1 MVPDRNRTGRRQHQ
15 EPHIVVVVG
24 VLGRRFDPVDVQVD
38 SRFHDPQPG
47 DSRLLNRL
55 TQGHPGKVGV
65 TVGVTAGLEPAL
77 QLGVEQEEYPTI
89 RGIHDECRA
98 SEVTGPTAPVEGI
111 SADVQQLQDRVA
123 FRAGRAGLNCSARV
137 AGPARRQIRLTDGES
152 RPPR

>member
-55 TQGHPGKVGV
+55 TQG
-65 TVGVTAGLEPAL
+65 T
-77 QLGVEQEEYPTI
+77 
-89 RGIHDECRA
+89 RA
-98 SEVTGPTAPVEGI
+98 R
-111 SADVQQLQDRVA
+111 SASP
-123 FRAGRAGLNCSARV
+123 SA
-137 AGPARRQIRLTDGES
+137 
-152 RPPR
+152 